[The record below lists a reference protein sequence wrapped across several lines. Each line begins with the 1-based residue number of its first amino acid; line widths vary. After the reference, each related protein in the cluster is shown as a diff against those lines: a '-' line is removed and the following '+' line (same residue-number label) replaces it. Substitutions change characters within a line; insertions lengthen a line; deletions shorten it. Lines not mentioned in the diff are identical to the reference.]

1 MTTRRVR
8 IRRLRAAAA
17 AGIFVV
23 SGPLVSGPEALA
35 QADAASP
42 IQHLIVVIGEN
53 HSFDKL
59 YGTYTPGPGQS
70 IDNLLSKGIVKA
82 DGSPGPNVALALQHT
97 ASDTVTYSL
106 DPTLTGAYNPLPQPN
121 TTSAIGQPPNVPD
134 PRFPADLPNA
144 PFQITKYTEYQ
155 NDYVGDPI
163 HRFYQM
169 QQQMAQGHNDL
180 FVWNDQTEGR
190 RIAQLH
196 RPHVDREV
204 HRAQLAAAGAVR
216 PELGQPPEPEGLGS
230 QPVRSHQRPSRGGP
244 LRPLQLRQQR
254 GKLEPSRARRDGA
267 RRDGRRLGPWPSTT
281 SASTPASSRGR
292 HSPCFPATRHGWA

>member
-42 IQHLIVVIGEN
+42 IQHLIVVIEEN
-53 HSFDKL
+53 HSFDNV

-97 ASDTVTYSL
+97 ANDTVTYSL

-144 PFQITKYTEYQ
+144 PFQSRSTPSTSTTTSATR
-155 NDYVGDPI
+155 PTAST
-163 HRFYQM
+163 RCSSRWPR
-169 QQQMAQGHNDL
+169 GHNDL

-190 RIAQLH
+190 RIA
-196 RPHVDREV
+196 
-204 HRAQLAAAGAVR
+204 
-216 PELGQPPEPEGLGS
+216 
-230 QPVRSHQRPSRGGP
+230 
-244 LRPLQLRQQR
+244 
-254 GKLEPSRARRDGA
+254 
-267 RRDGRRLGPWPSTT
+267 
-281 SASTPASSRGR
+281 
-292 HSPCFPATRHGWA
+292 